1 MYAGQLWLMERGA
14 YSVYVTVEGASGS
27 GVVSVPVMSVAT
39 GRLNMTTG
47 LGALLAALGVL
58 LAAGL
63 ITIVYAGA
71 GESVVPAG
79 QTIDGKRR
87 RRARVI
93 ALIAAPLVALALF
106 GGAKWWR
113 NVDTLYQLRM
123 YRALATHASVTQR
136 GSRPVLRFEVVDST
150 GRALTLDP
158 LVPDHG
164 KLMHLFVIDSARMTS
179 FAHLHPVFDDT
190 ATFATTLPPLRPGT
204 YRLFGDVT
212 FETGQTRTLTGS
224 VRVTREDSVLASA
237 ARVDQDDAWIDTHQS
252 PTTTHQ
258 FALADGSTME
268 WLADASPV
276 RAGAETTLRFR
287 VRDRDGALAL
297 LEPYL
302 GMAAHAVIARG
313 DGSVFIHLHPAGTI
327 SFAAQQVF
335 ALRDRGDTTSK
346 GRLRLASDSV
356 HAMPT
361 AGEFSFP
368 YIFPRAGPYRIW
380 VQVRRGGRVLTG
392 VFDLVV

>member
-1 MYAGQLWLMERGA
+1 
-14 YSVYVTVEGASGS
+14 
-27 GVVSVPVMSVAT
+27 
-39 GRLNMTTG
+39 
-47 LGALLAALGVL
+47 
-58 LAAGL
+58 
-63 ITIVYAGA
+63 
-71 GESVVPAG
+71 
-79 QTIDGKRR
+79 
-87 RRARVI
+87 
-93 ALIAAPLVALALF
+93 
-106 GGAKWWR
+106 
-113 NVDTLYQLRM
+113 
-123 YRALATHASVTQR
+123 
-136 GSRPVLRFEVVDST
+136 
-150 GRALTLDP
+150 
-158 LVPDHG
+158 
-164 KLMHLFVIDSARMTS
+164 
-179 FAHLHPVFDDT
+179 
-190 ATFATTLPPLRPGT
+190 
-204 YRLFGDVT
+204 
-212 FETGQTRTLTGS
+212 
-224 VRVTREDSVLASA
+224 
-237 ARVDQDDAWIDTHQS
+237 
-252 PTTTHQ
+252 
-258 FALADGSTME
+258 ME

-287 VRDRDGALAL
+287 VRGRDDALAS